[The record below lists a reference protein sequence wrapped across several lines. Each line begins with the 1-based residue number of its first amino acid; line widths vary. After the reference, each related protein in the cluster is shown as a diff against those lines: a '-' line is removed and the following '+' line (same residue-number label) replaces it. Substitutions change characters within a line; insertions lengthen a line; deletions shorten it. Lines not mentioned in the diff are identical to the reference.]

1 MFEVRSNA
9 TLGWLSWA
17 GLGENRI
24 TAVSVVGTGS
34 CYWKLEAGSQPPA
47 SDPIYPFTSRRWVVV
62 YSLPLWQAIPST
74 SRILSREYERKGG
87 YHLRNHSRQ
96 SALSVPLRCQLR
108 KNAVV
113 AQKLKGRRAGGLL
126 VWSFVVG
133 NVRCCG
139 GGSGS
144 RFSGE

>member
-1 MFEVRSNA
+1 M
-9 TLGWLSWA
+9 L
-17 GLGENRI
+17 
-24 TAVSVVGTGS
+24 
-34 CYWKLEAGSQPPA
+34 LEAGSWEPTTRIRSHLSLHFPSLGGGILTA
-47 SDPIYPFTSRRWVVV
+47 SLAGHPIHVH
-62 YSLPLWQAIPST
+62 
-74 SRILSREYERKGG
+74 ILSREYERKGG

-113 AQKLKGRRAGGLL
+113 AQKLKGRRAGGRL